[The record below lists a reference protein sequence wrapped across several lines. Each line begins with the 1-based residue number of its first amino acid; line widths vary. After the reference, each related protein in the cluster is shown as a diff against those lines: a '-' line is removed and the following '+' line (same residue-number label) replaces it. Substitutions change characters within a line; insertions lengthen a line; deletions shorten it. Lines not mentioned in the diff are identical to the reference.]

1 MAGGRGRTTPLA
13 LAVLTTLIEGPMHPY
28 EIAQLLKHRGKD
40 QSIKIRFGSLYTVV
54 QSLENRGLVEAEGTT
69 RAGRRPERTV
79 YRITDAGRDE
89 ITEVMRELLSEPVK
103 EYPRFESALSLLG
116 ALSSDDVAEQL
127 GRRLTAL
134 EREIGEM
141 RAALA
146 DARAEGFPRI
156 FLLEVE
162 YALAMKEAE
171 AAWVGAF
178 AAELADGTFADLEAW
193 RAWHDKAQLP
203 AEVREAEWF
212 KEDQAL
218 HGHESEAGRLDD

>member
-1 MAGGRGRTTPLA
+1 MPGGRTRTTPLA

-79 YRITDAGRDE
+79 YRITDTGRRE
-89 ITEVMRELLSEPVK
+89 ITDVMRGLLSEPVK
-103 EYPRFESALSLLG
+103 EYPQFESALSLLG
-116 ALSSDDVAEQL
+116 ALSADDVAEQL
-127 GRRLTAL
+127 GRRLNAL
-134 EREIGEM
+134 EQELDGM
-141 RAALA
+141 RTMLTE
-146 DARAEGFPRI
+146 ARAQGFPRI
-156 FLLEVE
+156 FVLETE

-178 AAELADGTFADLEAW
+178 TAELTDGTFPDLEAW
-193 RAWHDKAQLP
+193 RAWNDKAQLP
-203 AEVREAEWF
+203 EEVREATWF

-218 HGHESEAGRLDD
+218 HGHESEADGPD

>member
-1 MAGGRGRTTPLA
+1 MPGGRTPTTPLA

-79 YRITDAGRDE
+79 YRITDAGRRE
-89 ITEVMRELLSEPVK
+89 ITDVMRGLLSEPVK

-116 ALSSDDVAEQL
+116 ALSADDVAEQL
-127 GRRLTAL
+127 GKRLNAL
-134 EREIGEM
+134 ERQLGEM
-141 RAALA
+141 RTMLA
-146 DARAEGFPRI
+146 EARAQGFPRI
-156 FLLEVE
+156 FVLEGE

-178 AAELADGTFADLEAW
+178 AAELNDGTFPDLESW

-203 AEVREAEWF
+203 EEVRESAWF

-218 HGHESEAGRLDD
+218 HGHESEADRPD